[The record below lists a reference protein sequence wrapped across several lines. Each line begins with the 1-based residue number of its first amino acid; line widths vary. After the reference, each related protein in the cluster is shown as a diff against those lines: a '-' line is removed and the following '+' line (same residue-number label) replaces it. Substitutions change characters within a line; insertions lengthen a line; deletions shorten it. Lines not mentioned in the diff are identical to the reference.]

1 MDDNLYVNEVDD
13 QSFMGFEVTDE
24 SEYPQGYEKPKE
36 GNHRFNFETHFV
48 PVLQDNPQFKN
59 YREAIYSHDLG
70 ISNLLLFKEDQKEFV
85 ESFW

>member
-1 MDDNLYVNEVDD
+1 MDDNLYVDEVDD

-48 PVLQDNPQFKN
+48 PVLQDNP
-59 YREAIYSHDLG
+59 
-70 ISNLLLFKEDQKEFV
+70 
-85 ESFW
+85 